1 MARSGPPEAATLRE
15 QSMAASVTA
24 PRRISPRHR
33 LLRLSSVVRLPR
45 RPRFSW
51 LPVLAAVLIV
61 ACIAASAVGAV
72 PISFW
77 STAQIALNQTHI
89 FHFARTWS
97 ASDQII
103 LLQLRFPRVAG
114 GVLVGAALGAA
125 GVLFQGLLRNP
136 LADPLL
142 LGVSSGAALGATI
155 GFIIPGFLV
164 MDWLG
169 FSLTTVLAFAGSLA
183 AVALVYGL
191 ATRGRRTPIVTLLLA
206 GVVVSVI
213 TTAAQNL
220 LISLNPQLGLHV
232 LGLYSWLAG
241 AIDVQSWAQVAVMLP
256 VIVLATAASIV
267 LAPVLDAFALG
278 EEMASHLGVSVER
291 CKLAIVALAALLVA
305 CAVSLSGIVGFV
317 GLLAPHACRLLLGPH
332 HRLLLPAAA
341 LLGAI
346 FVVLADLLAR
356 TIVAPAELPLG
367 VVTALVGGPFF
378 LFLLRRFGGG
388 YTW

>member
-1 MARSGPPEAATLRE
+1 MAQSGRPEAATLGERDVPPGIAP
-15 QSMAASVTA
+15 SVANRTGGGLRRALRAWRVRRGLHAGWLLALATALFAACV
-24 PRRISPRHR
+24 
-33 LLRLSSVVRLPR
+33 
-45 RPRFSW
+45 
-51 LPVLAAVLIV
+51 
-61 ACIAASAVGAV
+61 AASAAGVV

-77 STAQIALNQTHI
+77 TTARIALNQTHV
-89 FHFARTWS
+89 FHFAQTWP
-97 ASDQII
+97 AGDEII

-155 GFIIPGFLV
+155 GFIVPGFLV
-164 MDWLG
+164 TDWLG
-169 FSLTTVLAFAGSLA
+169 FSLATVLAFAGSLG
-183 AVALVYGL
+183 AVAVVYAL

-206 GVVVSVI
+206 GVAVSVI
-213 TTAAQNL
+213 MTAVQNL
-220 LISLNPQLGLHV
+220 LISINPQLGLHV

-241 AIDVQSWAQVAVMLP
+241 AIDVQSWTQVGVVLP
-256 VIVLATAASIV
+256 VIVLAIGGGVV

-278 EEMASHLGVSVER
+278 EEMAAHLGVSVER
-291 CKLAIVALAALLVA
+291 CKVAIVALAALLVA

-317 GLLAPHACRLLLGPH
+317 GLLAPHACRLLLGPR

-356 TIVAPAELPLG
+356 TAPTELPLG

>member
-15 QSMAASVTA
+15 QSVTASVTA
-24 PRRISPRHR
+24 PRRPARRHR
-33 LLRLSSVVRLPR
+33 RLLLISVVRLPR
-45 RPRFSW
+45 RPRFGW
-51 LPVLAAVLIV
+51 LPVLTALLFA

-89 FHFARTWS
+89 FHFAQAWS

-164 MDWLG
+164 VNWLG

-241 AIDVQSWAQVAVMLP
+241 AIDVQSWTQIAVMLP

-317 GLLAPHACRLLLGPH
+317 GLLAPHACRLLLGPR

-356 TIVAPAELPLG
+356 SIVAPAELPLG